1 LIVWLLPFLS
11 QLSTV
16 AARTFYRI
24 EIVGPEV
31 PRSGPV
37 LLVANHP
44 NSLLDPALV
53 AAAADRSVR
62 FLAKSTLFSDP
73 RVGWLVRGSGAIPV
87 YRRSDDPAAAAH
99 NIDMFE
105 AVFQALAHG
114 AAVGIFPEGIS
125 HSQPALAQLRTGSAR
140 IALGAC
146 ARHGAM
152 FPLIPVGL
160 LLREKGVFRSEALVI
175 RGETVS
181 WEDLAGRD
189 VEDQEAVRDLTHRLE
204 SALRAVTVNLEH
216 WEDSPLIDCAA
227 AVWSA
232 EMGEEGDRIE
242 QLKRS
247 QTAAGV
253 LADLRRQGDGR
264 WVELARDVDLHRR
277 RLHRL
282 GLTPADLDAQIDL
295 ATGARWT
302 LRRLHLFGPPA
313 IVLAFMG
320 ALLFWV
326 PFHLTDGII
335 ALIQPEEDQRSTY
348 KILIGALAY
357 FCWILSL
364 AALSGWYWGG
374 WTALAVVVV
383 LPLWGLAGQ
392 WVRERWRG
400 AWGDAR
406 RFFLLRSRQDL
417 RSQLKEDQ
425 RNLANRLH
433 QAFEAWRVPHKP
445 VD

>member
-1 LIVWLLPFLS
+1 VWLLPFLS
-11 QLSTV
+11 QVSTF
-16 AARTFYRI
+16 AARIFYRL

-37 LLVANHP
+37 LLMANHP

-62 FLAKSTLFSDP
+62 FLAKSTLFTDP

-87 YRRSDDPAAAAH
+87 YRRSDDPAAAAQ
-99 NIDMFE
+99 NVEMFE
-105 AVFQALAHG
+105 AVFEALTQG

-125 HSQPALAQLRTGSAR
+125 HNQPALAQLRTGSAR
-140 IALGAC
+140 IALGAF
-146 ARHGAM
+146 ARYGAT

-160 LLREKGVFRSEALVI
+160 VLREKGVFRSEALVI
-175 RGETVS
+175 RGEAVS
-181 WEDLAGRD
+181 WDDLAGRD
-189 VEDQEAVRDLTHRLE
+189 VEDQEAVRDLTHRLA

-232 EMGEEGDRIE
+232 EMASAGDRID

-253 LADLRRQGDGR
+253 LADLRRQGDR
-264 WVELARDVDLHRR
+264 HWVQLARDVNVHRR
-277 RLHRL
+277 RLQRL
-282 GLTPADLDAQIDL
+282 GLAPADLDARIDL

-302 LRRLHLFGPPA
+302 LRRLHLLGPPA
-313 IVLAFMG
+313 VVLAFLG

-326 PFHLTDGII
+326 PFHLTDWII
-335 ALIQPEEDQRSTY
+335 SRIRPEEDQRSTY
-348 KILIGALAY
+348 KVLIGALAY
-357 FCWILSL
+357 FFWLLSL
-364 AALSGWYWGG
+364 AALSWWCWGG
-374 WTALAVVVV
+374 WAALGVVVI

-400 AWGDAR
+400 AWSDAR

-417 RSQLKEDQ
+417 RRQLKEEQ

-433 QAFEAWRVPHKP
+433 QAFEVWRVQRKAA
-445 VD
+445 D

>member
-1 LIVWLLPFLS
+1 
-11 QLSTV
+11 
-16 AARTFYRI
+16 
-24 EIVGPEV
+24 
-31 PRSGPV
+31 
-37 LLVANHP
+37 
-44 NSLLDPALV
+44 
-53 AAAADRSVR
+53 
-62 FLAKSTLFSDP
+62 
-73 RVGWLVRGSGAIPV
+73 
-87 YRRSDDPAAAAH
+87 
-99 NIDMFE
+99 
-105 AVFQALAHG
+105 
-114 AAVGIFPEGIS
+114 
-125 HSQPALAQLRTGSAR
+125 
-140 IALGAC
+140 
-146 ARHGAM
+146 
-152 FPLIPVGL
+152 
-160 LLREKGVFRSEALVI
+160 
-175 RGETVS
+175 
-181 WEDLAGRD
+181 
-189 VEDQEAVRDLTHRLE
+189 
-204 SALRAVTVNLEH
+204 
-216 WEDSPLIDCAA
+216 
-227 AVWSA
+227 
-232 EMGEEGDRIE
+232 
-242 QLKRS
+242 
-247 QTAAGV
+247 
-253 LADLRRQGDGR
+253 
-264 WVELARDVDLHRR
+264 
-277 RLHRL
+277 
-282 GLTPADLDAQIDL
+282 
-295 ATGARWT
+295 
-302 LRRLHLFGPPA
+302 
-313 IVLAFMG
+313 MG